1 MSDSDEKS
9 SAPQGTDDALTTLRE
24 KIRSTE
30 DAMAS
35 IEKEKD
41 ALRGQLTDYEQN
53 MQTYN
58 SLKNTHT
65 DILTQHGNLERTHGD
80 LNTKHRQLTADH
92 AALDGRH
99 KQLTAEHTKLMNEHS
114 VLSNSHNELTQT
126 HAAHIHEKEEQE
138 STRSRKKEAKRLAK
152 EEAERRENETA
163 AKQAE
168 KDVPAQTETD
178 PDQRDNSS
186 ETAPRKND
194 RESKPDGTL
203 FTKSAHDFIEFLLK
217 SSKLHHKKPG
227 SDSKKLWNW
236 GRIILLFLVTS
247 ALLILTIMM
256 IIGLTRDER
265 TPTTVCIAIVGL
277 PYVVITG
284 ILIIMYL
291 FSYTSI
297 SRTEAHHLEHIQKN

>member
-1 MSDSDEKS
+1 MADSDEQS
-9 SAPQGTDDALTTLRE
+9 SSGPQGAEDVLVSLRE
-24 KIRSTE
+24 KMKSTE
-30 DAMAS
+30 AAMAS

-41 ALRGQLTDYEQN
+41 GLRKQLAEQEQH
-53 MQTYN
+53 MLTYN
-58 SLKNTHT
+58 SLKNTHNN
-65 DILTQHGNLERTHGD
+65 ILTRQGDLERTHRQ
-80 LNTKHRQLTADH
+80 LNTDH
-92 AALDGRH
+92 TELGNRH
-99 KQLTAEHTKLMNEHS
+99 KQLTAKYDELTADHNALKHRHT
-114 VLSNSHNELTQT
+114 ELTQM
-126 HAAHIHEKEEQE
+126 HESHVREKEEQE
-138 STRSRKKEAKRLAK
+138 SARSRKKEAKRLAK
-152 EEAERRENETA
+152 EETERLEKENTA

-168 KDVPAQTETD
+168 KDGPTQAETD

-186 ETAPRKND
+186 ETTPQKHD
-194 RESKPDGTL
+194 RESKPNGAP

-236 GRIILLFLVTS
+236 GRIVLLFLVTS